1 MKVLLHVGCGS
12 FDIRHLP
19 AYFQDG
25 SWDELRYDINEAVE
39 PDLIGTLQDMSMI
52 EDGTID
58 AIYSSHNIEHVW
70 SFEVPQV
77 LAEFMR
83 VLKPDGFAVV
93 LCPDILSVAQA
104 ITKGFLGQTLYMS
117 PAGPISAIDIM
128 YGFQHDIEKGN
139 LFMAHKTAFT
149 AQTLAAALAAGGFAG
164 SAVARDRGF
173 GLYSVATK
181 NAWDEALIKNLID
194 ALHPA
199 DEYVLERLRFGCYTP
214 SV

>member
-12 FDIRHLP
+12 SDIRHLP
-19 AYFQDG
+19 AFFQDG
-25 SWDELRYDINEAVE
+25 CWEELRYDINEAVE
-39 PDLIGTLQDMSMI
+39 PDFVGILQDMSMI
-52 EDGTID
+52 EDESID
-58 AIYSSHNIEHVW
+58 ALYSSHNIEHVW
-70 SFEVPQV
+70 SFEVPKV
-77 LAEFMR
+77 LAEFTR

-104 ITKGFLGQTLYMS
+104 ITKGFLGQPLYTS

-149 AQTLAAALAAGGFAG
+149 AQTLASALAGGGFAG
-164 SAVARDRGF
+164 SVVARDRGF
-173 GLYSVATK
+173 GLYAVATK
-181 NAWDEALIKNLID
+181 SAWDEVSIKRLID
-194 ALHPA
+194 VLHPA
-199 DEYVLERLRFGCYTP
+199 NEYVLERMRFGCYTP